1 MFIRLAILCAVA
13 LATLGGCAFVEKI
26 DKLTIADIDPGL
38 VKDGTYTGSVRIL
51 PVTAS
56 VRVTVSAGR
65 ITDIAL
71 LSHSHGPDHGAD
83 DILPRVLAAQS
94 LQVDAVAGSTY
105 SSKVVRK
112 AIELAL
118 TRGL

>member
-1 MFIRLAILCAVA
+1 MRHTIFIRLAILCALA

-26 DKLTIADIDPGL
+26 DKLTIADIDPGR

-71 LSHSHGPDHGAD
+71 LSHSHGRTTGPTTFSPGC
-83 DILPRVLAAQS
+83 LPRRVSRSMPWPDPPIPARLS
-94 LQVDAVAGSTY
+94 ERR
-105 SSKVVRK
+105 SSSP
-112 AIELAL
+112 
-118 TRGL
+118 